1 MKANWKDPEKYE
13 PVEGAKVLVM
23 YYKNGFKAST
33 ENNLEFC
40 CCEYNLGK
48 FYSLETGVSKD
59 VYKWDYLESQFSLM
73 EFWKSLKLPQLK
85 EGLPA

>member
-1 MKANWKDPEKYE
+1 MQAKWKSPLKYL
-13 PVEGAKVLVM
+13 PTEGARTIVL
-23 YYKNGFKAST
+23 YYKNGFKNK

-40 CCEYNLGK
+40 CCVYQKGK
-48 FYSLETGVSKD
+48 FYSIETQVSKD

>member
-13 PVEGAKVLVM
+13 PVEVAKVLVM

-40 CCEYNLGK
+40 CCEYNLGE
-48 FYSLETGVSKD
+48 FYSLETGCQKMFINGIIWNLNFRLWNFGKVLN
-59 VYKWDYLESQFSLM
+59 YHN
-73 EFWKSLKLPQLK
+73 
-85 EGLPA
+85 